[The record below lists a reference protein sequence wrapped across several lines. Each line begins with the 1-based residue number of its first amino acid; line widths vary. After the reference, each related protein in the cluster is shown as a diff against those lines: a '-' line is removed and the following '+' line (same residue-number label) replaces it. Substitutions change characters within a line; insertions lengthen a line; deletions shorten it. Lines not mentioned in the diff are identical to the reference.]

1 MSSTTRSWR
10 LDGYAQD
17 AKVYLT
23 GAQSLADDRG
33 HVEVESL
40 HLLYRLLDRDAYTQK
55 VFEAAGIDPG
65 DLLVEC
71 EAVLRKLPQVPGA
84 VAFVS
89 PRLFGTSTRAEA
101 EAARDASPV
110 RVRHLVAA
118 LVSEVAGL
126 TGAVL
131 RSLDVNEQ
139 RVREALKAVPEGP
152 MVTTESTTA
161 PSFGGG
167 GGGGGG
173 SGGGGGAAGNALAQ
187 YTRDLIAEASAER
200 YDPIVG
206 RDGELRRML
215 QVLARRQKN
224 NPLLV
229 GEPGVGKRSIAY
241 ALASRL
247 AQGDVPA
254 PLEEEAADAARSG
267 AARGRGPKLRGE
279 LEERLRAGAPG
290 GARRRGG
297 HHPLRRRAAHPLWE
311 QLGGERARPICSSP
325 RCRGARCSS
334 SAPPRPRSTRRTSR
348 KTRPCRG
355 SSRCCPSRRPP
366 RRRRSP
372 CAGASSSATRFIT
385 ACASPTRRWWP
396 R

>member
-139 RVREALKAVPEGP
+139 RVRDALKAVPEGP

-241 ALASRL
+241 ALATRL

-254 PLEEEAADAARSG
+254 PLKKKRLMQLDLGLLVAGAR
-267 AARGRGPKLRGE
+267 LRGE
-279 LEERLRAGAPG
+279 LEDRLRAGTPG
-290 GARRRGG
+290 RARRRGG
-297 HHPLRRRAAHPLWE
+297 HHPLR
-311 QLGGERARPICSSP
+311 
-325 RCRGARCSS
+325 
-334 SAPPRPRSTRRTSR
+334 
-348 KTRPCRG
+348 
-355 SSRCCPSRRPP
+355 
-366 RRRRSP
+366 
-372 CAGASSSATRFIT
+372 
-385 ACASPTRRWWP
+385 
-396 R
+396 